1 MSREQGAG
9 IRGPGSTVTP
19 SSCPLGGG
27 QAPMAIDQHTL
38 LYGVVGWPIGH
49 SLSPAMHNAAFAATG
64 INAVYLAFAARD
76 IGGVIAGARAL
87 GIRGLSV
94 TIPHKEA
101 VIPHLDEVDDLAE
114 KIGAVNTV
122 VNREGRLVGYNTD
135 ALGALR
141 ALEEKIPLAGK
152 KCVIVGAGG
161 AARAIG
167 FALRERVAAISVA
180 NRSPERGRDLAASL
194 GCAFIPLDELD
205 RVAVDLLVQ
214 TTPVGMAPHRDACPV
229 PESALR
235 AGMTVMDII
244 YNPLQTKLL
253 AMAKS
258 RGCVTVNGLSMFV
271 HQGAEQFRLWT
282 NLTPPVEAMTRAVLE
297 ALSSQAV
304 EKPHDLASTRA
315 GGGQ

>member
-1 MSREQGAG
+1 
-9 IRGPGSTVTP
+9 
-19 SSCPLGGG
+19 
-27 QAPMAIDQHTL
+27 MAIDQHTL

-49 SLSPAMHNAAFAATG
+49 SLSPAMHNVAFAAAG

-76 IGGVIAGARAL
+76 IGAVIAGARAL

-101 VIPHLDEVDDLAE
+101 VIPHLDEIDDLAA

-122 VNREGRLVGYNTD
+122 VNHEGRLVGYNTD
-135 ALGALR
+135 ALGALT
-141 ALEEKIPLAGK
+141 ALEEKISLAGK

-180 NRSPERGRDLAASL
+180 NRSPERGRDLATSL
-194 GCAFIPLDELD
+194 GCAFIPLEELD
-205 RVAVDLLVQ
+205 RVAVDLLIQ
-214 TTPVGMAPHRDACPV
+214 TTPVGMTPHRDECPV

-235 AGMTVMDII
+235 AGMAVMDII
-244 YNPLQTKLL
+244 YNPLQTRLL

-282 NLTPPVEAMTRAVLE
+282 NLNPPVEAMTRAVLE

-304 EKPHDLASTRA
+304 EKPLGAASTSAR
-315 GGGQ
+315 GR

>member
-1 MSREQGAG
+1 
-9 IRGPGSTVTP
+9 
-19 SSCPLGGG
+19 
-27 QAPMAIDQHTL
+27 MAMRIDQHTV

-49 SLSPAMHNAAFAATG
+49 SLSPVMHNAAFAAAG
-64 INAVYLAFAARD
+64 MNAVYLAFAARD
-76 IGGVIAGARAL
+76 IRGAIAGARGL

-135 ALGALR
+135 ALGALS
-141 ALEEKIPLAGK
+141 ALEEKISLAGK
-152 KCVIVGAGG
+152 RCVIVGAGG

-167 FALRERVAAISVA
+167 FVLKDRVAAISVA
-180 NRSPERGRDLAASL
+180 SRPSERGKDLAACL

-205 RVAVDLLVQ
+205 RVAADLLVQ
-214 TTPVGMAPHRDACPV
+214 TTPVGMAPHEDECPV

-235 AGMTVMDII
+235 AGMAVMDII
-244 YNPLQTKLL
+244 YNPLQTRLL
-253 AMAKS
+253 AMARS
-258 RGCVTVNGLSMFV
+258 RGCVTINGLSMFV

-282 NLTPPVEAMTRAVLE
+282 NLDPPLEAMTRAVLE

-304 EKPHDLASTRA
+304 EKPHEPASTSPR
-315 GGGQ
+315 GGW